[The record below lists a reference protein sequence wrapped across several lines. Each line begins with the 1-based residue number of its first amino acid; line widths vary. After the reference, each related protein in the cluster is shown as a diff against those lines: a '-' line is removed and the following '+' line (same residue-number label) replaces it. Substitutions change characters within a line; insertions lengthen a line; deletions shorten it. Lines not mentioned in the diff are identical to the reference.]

1 MKQASGLE
9 KISGSL
15 PVNAGV
21 TALAAVLA
29 GPVAAL
35 IPVLTSTLAS
45 GRHKV
50 RVEAAISE
58 IDSRLSSIEKFNES
72 LTDSQYQLINNIV
85 VTILN
90 TPNDEKIKYLKDA
103 IYNTPLLETLDM
115 HHATVLG
122 RAFDNISVSEL
133 IFLIECHGQKIL
145 FNDHKTDGFYN
156 IDKFTQ
162 DGECANGLISLGLL
176 ARSDAEGL
184 MSDIGAYHFT
194 PLAEK
199 VLDMVSNKIT

>member
-15 PVNAGV
+15 PVNTSV
-21 TALAAVLA
+21 TALAAVLG

-45 GRHKV
+45 GRHKA

-58 IDSRLSSIEKFNES
+58 IDSRLSSIEKFHES
-72 LTDSQYQLINNIV
+72 LTDPQYQLINNIV

-90 TPNDEKIKYLKDA
+90 TPNDEKIKYLKEA
-103 IYNTPLLETLDM
+103 VYNIPLLETLDM
-115 HHATVLG
+115 HQATVIG
-122 RAFDNISVSEL
+122 RALDNISVSEL

-145 FNDHKTDGFYN
+145 FNDHKRDSFYN

-162 DGECANGLISLGLL
+162 DGECANGLISIGLL
-176 ARSDAEGL
+176 SRSDAEGL

-194 PLAEK
+194 PLAKK
-199 VLDMVSNKIT
+199 VLDMVSSKIT